1 MFTASI
7 AGCLS
12 NLVKSVNGLTSLEP
26 SLYVTTKLL
35 PSFVIVSILE
45 SLSVTSCPRLDSKF
59 LSSFVLEN
67 SILTFSLIELNSSS
81 VTAVGSA
88 TATLS
93 ASATSEISYLL
104 ACDFNTNV
112 NAPGSLAYVPDEAP
126 FSIIALSV
134 SVAVA

>member
-45 SLSVTSCPRLDSKF
+45 SLSITSCPRLDSKF

-81 VTAVGSA
+81 VTAAGSA

-112 NAPGSLAYVPDEAP
+112 NAPGSLAYEFPFAP
-126 FSIIALSV
+126 LAIFPPSISV
-134 SVAVA
+134 DVA